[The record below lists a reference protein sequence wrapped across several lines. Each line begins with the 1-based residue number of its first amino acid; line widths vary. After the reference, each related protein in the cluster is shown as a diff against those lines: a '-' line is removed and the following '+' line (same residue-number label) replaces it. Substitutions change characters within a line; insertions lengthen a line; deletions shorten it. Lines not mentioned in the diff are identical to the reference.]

1 MSCVG
6 GLNQFLTANVPIS
19 NGEGADLDVSTLV
32 GKKTIF
38 LSGAFDGEYVVLGS
52 HDDANF
58 VPIASF
64 SGQETAFGTSGPQT
78 LRRDVDLTL
87 KTIKVRRAAS
97 KTVNVAVAAQT
108 VCTC

>member
-19 NGEGADLDVSTLV
+19 NGDGTNLDVSSLV
-32 GKKTIF
+32 AKKTIF
-38 LSGAFDGEYVVLGS
+38 LSGTFEGEYVILGT

-64 SGQETAFGTSGPQT
+64 NGQEALFGTSGPQT
-78 LRRDVDLTL
+78 LRRDIDLTL
-87 KTIKVRRAAS
+87 KSIKVRRQAN